1 MVRRPAIA
9 VIGGGDG
16 ASVEV
21 LELAHKV
28 GAEIGAH
35 GATLICGGRG
45 GVMEAAARGA
55 FERGAHTIGIL
66 PGYDHSAAN
75 PHIEFAIATGIGEA
89 RNAVVIGTAD
99 AVVALAGEGGTLS
112 EIGFALKI
120 GRPLVALRAW
130 AQIEGIEH
138 ADDPEAAV
146 GEAIRM
152 ARLAAAR
159 QARKS
164 KRARMGVED
173 QRPDQRLDQKAD
185 QTPNI
190 KDEPKGLKS

>member
-35 GATLICGGRG
+35 GATLICGGRS

-66 PGYDHSAAN
+66 PGYDHGAAN
-75 PHIEFAIATGIGEA
+75 PHIEFAIATGMGEA
-89 RNAVVIGTAD
+89 RNAVVIGSAD
-99 AVVALAGEGGTLS
+99 AVVALAGEGGRLS

-120 GRPLVALRAW
+120 GRPIVALRAW
-130 AQIEGIEH
+130 AHIDGIEH

-146 GEAIRM
+146 GEAVRM
-152 ARLAAAR
+152 ARLMAAR
-159 QARKS
+159 QAPKI
-164 KRARMGVED
+164 KRARQGTRD
-173 QRPDQRLDQKAD
+173 QNQDQDRA
-185 QTPNI
+185 TVSRI
-190 KDEPKGLKS
+190 KINRKE

>member
-35 GATLICGGRG
+35 GATLICGGRS

-66 PGYDHSAAN
+66 PGYDHGAAN
-75 PHIEFAIATGIGEA
+75 PHIEFAIATGMGEA
-89 RNAVVIGTAD
+89 RNAVVIGSAD

-120 GRPLVALRAW
+120 GRPIVALRAW
-130 AQIEGIEH
+130 AHIDGIEH

-146 GEAIRM
+146 GEAVRM
-152 ARLAAAR
+152 ARLMAAR
-159 QARKS
+159 QAPKI
-164 KRARMGVED
+164 KRARQGTRD
-173 QRPDQRLDQKAD
+173 QNQDQDRA
-185 QTPNI
+185 TVSRI
-190 KDEPKGLKS
+190 KINRKE